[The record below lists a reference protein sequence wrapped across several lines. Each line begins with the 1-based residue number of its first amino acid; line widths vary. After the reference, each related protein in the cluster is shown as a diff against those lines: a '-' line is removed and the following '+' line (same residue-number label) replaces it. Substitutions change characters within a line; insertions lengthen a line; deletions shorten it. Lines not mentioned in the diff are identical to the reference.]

1 MNSTIIRSIFSV
13 LIVALAATPTV
24 AKKNLRDSTDGHADT
39 QSKMVDSFRDYVKEH
54 VNVDEADHVDAKG
67 NDADADGDEW
77 NWEDWNPNRTAEHH
91 GCVEA
96 GGYVGT
102 ATGTEDCSNCC
113 SKVCNSNLWGHC

>member
-13 LIVALAATPTV
+13 LIVALAATPAV
-24 AKKNLRDSTDGHADT
+24 AKKNLRASTDGHADT

-91 GCVEA
+91 GCTAA
-96 GGYVGT
+96 GHMLPVGQP
-102 ATGTEDCSNCC
+102 CSYCC
-113 SKVCNSNLWGHC
+113 SKYCNSNLAGQC